1 MVLGVSL
8 QYFYWE
14 YAVLYPAFCF
24 VTFSDNLV
32 FNFYTKYVP
41 ATQFV
46 GMDST
51 MEGPRFQHGPRALR
65 GAGSAAVAGVEC
77 VAGFRRACRV
87 TPVPCLASQ
96 CVVPNVEICPL

>member
-1 MVLGVSL
+1 M
-8 QYFYWE
+8 QYYITST
-14 YAVLYPAFCF
+14 A
-24 VTFSDNLV
+24 
-32 FNFYTKYVP
+32 YVP

-46 GMDST
+46 GM
-51 MEGPRFQHGPRALR
+51 EGPRFRHGPRALR

-96 CVVPNVEICPL
+96 CVVPNVEICHL

>member
-14 YAVLYPAFCF
+14 YAVLYPALCF

-32 FNFYTKYVP
+32 LNFYTKYVP

-46 GMDST
+46 G

-77 VAGFRRACRV
+77 VAGFRRACRMI
-87 TPVPCLASQ
+87 PVRCLASQ
-96 CVVPNVEICPL
+96 CVAPNVEICHL